1 VYLYLLCFVLFVPG
15 FYIVSLM
22 YIYTYLF
29 CLYWCK
35 DYCHR
40 VTTEL
45 QLIIIIIIIIII
57 ILKQLDTIRKKGRT
71 TFQSITIDI
80 TLGIIA

>member
-1 VYLYLLCFVLFVPG
+1 
-15 FYIVSLM
+15 M
-22 YIYTYLF
+22 HIYSYLF

-45 QLIIIIIIIIII
+45 QLIIIIICGLSLQGLGGKSVKLINKG
-57 ILKQLDTIRKKGRT
+57 ILYD
-71 TFQSITIDI
+71 
-80 TLGIIA
+80 